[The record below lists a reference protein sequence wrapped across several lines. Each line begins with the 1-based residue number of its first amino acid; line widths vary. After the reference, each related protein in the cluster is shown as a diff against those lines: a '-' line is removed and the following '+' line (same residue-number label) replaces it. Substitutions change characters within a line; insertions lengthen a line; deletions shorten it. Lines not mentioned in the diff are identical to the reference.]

1 MDVTELAA
9 ELRKAGNIQPAAVQA
24 VVAKGAQ
31 NVKNQLQSEAGRS
44 RHFRI
49 ARWINYDIKAVF
61 GGARAEIG
69 PEKAGAGNLGVIAY
83 FGSSR
88 GGGAS
93 LPDPAGALNDELP
106 GFEAALAAL
115 VKL

>member
-1 MDVTELAA
+1 MDVNALAA
-9 ELRKAGNIQPAAVQA
+9 ELANAANIPPAAVQA

-31 NVKNQLQSEAGRS
+31 NIKRQLQAEADGS

-49 ARWINYDIKAVF
+49 SRHISYDVKARL
-61 GGARAEIG
+61 GGAEAEVG
-69 PEKAGAGNLGVIAY
+69 PEKVGAGNLANIAY
-83 FGSSR
+83 FGTSR

-93 LPDPAGALNDELP
+93 LPDPAGALNDEIP

-115 VKL
+115 VRL